1 MPKDDSVYLG
11 HMLDA
16 AKKVA
21 SRIQGKSRQEYDAS
35 EDLQMILAYLIQT
48 IGEAASRVSVE
59 LRDQNPEI
67 PWKQIVGMRNR
78 IVHDY
83 MNIDAD
89 IVWEVATRN
98 IPLLIVQL
106 ESISMS
112 GNSLNPEP

>member
-16 AKKVA
+16 ALKIA
-21 SRIQGKSRQEYDAS
+21 ARIQGKSRAEYDAS
-35 EDLQMILAYLIQT
+35 EDLQIVLTFLIQT
-48 IGEAASRVSVE
+48 IGEAASRVSSE
-59 LRDQNPEI
+59 TRDGHPEI

-89 IVWEVATRN
+89 IVFEVVTRN
-98 IPLLIVQL
+98 IPALIAQL
-106 ESISMS
+106 QSMH
-112 GNSLNPEP
+112 LPPA

>member
-16 AKKVA
+16 AQKIAARTHEKTRA
-21 SRIQGKSRQEYDAS
+21 QYDAS
-35 EDLQMILAYLIQT
+35 EDLQIVLAFLIQT
-48 IGEAASRVSVE
+48 IGEAASRIAPE
-59 LRDQNPEI
+59 LRDQHPEI

-89 IVWEVATRN
+89 IVWEVVTRN
-98 IPLLIVQL
+98 IPTLIAQL
-106 ESISMS
+106 QK
-112 GNSLNPEP
+112 LNAPPTS

>member
-16 AKKVA
+16 AQKVA
-21 SRIQGKSRQEYDAS
+21 MRVQGQTRTVYDAS
-35 EDLQMILAYLIQT
+35 EDLQIVLAYLIQT
-48 IGEAASRVSVE
+48 IGEATSRVSAE
-59 LRDQNPEI
+59 MRDRNPQI
-67 PWKQIVGMRNR
+67 PWKQVVGMRNR

-98 IPLLIVQL
+98 IPTLIAQL
-106 ESISMS
+106 ESLHIPPS
-112 GNSLNPEP
+112 E

>member
-16 AKKVA
+16 A
-21 SRIQGKSRQEYDAS
+21 SRIAARVQGRSRAEYDAS
-35 EDLQMILAYLIQT
+35 EDLPIVLAFLIQT
-48 IGEAASRVSVE
+48 IGEAAARVSQDA
-59 LRDQNPEI
+59 RNRHPEI

-98 IPLLIVQL
+98 VPSLITQL
-106 ESISMS
+106 SSIVPPA
-112 GNSLNPEP
+112 GTA

>member
-16 AKKVA
+16 AKKIAARV
-21 SRIQGKSRQEYDAS
+21 QGKTRPEYDTS
-35 EDLQMILAYLIQT
+35 EDLQIVLAYLIQT
-48 IGEAASRVSVE
+48 IGEAASRVSLE
-59 LRDQNPEI
+59 LRDQHPEI

-89 IVWEVATRN
+89 IVWEVAARN
-98 IPLLIVQL
+98 IPTLIVQL
-106 ESISMS
+106 ES
-112 GNSLNPEP
+112 LNKLGDSTNANP